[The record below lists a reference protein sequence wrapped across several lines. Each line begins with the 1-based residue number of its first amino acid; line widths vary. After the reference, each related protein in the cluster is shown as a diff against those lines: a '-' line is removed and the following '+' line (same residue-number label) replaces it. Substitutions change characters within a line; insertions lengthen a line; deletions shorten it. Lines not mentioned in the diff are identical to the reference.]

1 MSVKNIKDFPAE
13 LRNEA
18 DIKWDS
24 FCHTA
29 RKQQMLPPL
38 DPEFFNI
45 AKRIFVFSEFVSNS
59 CMREPE
65 LLFNLVESGDLY
77 SNYQGVTY
85 RRKLEK
91 ALVGIKDEAQL
102 GQVLRRLRCREMVRI
117 AWRDLAGWIE
127 LSQTL
132 SDLSAFADACIDQAV
147 AVLYRWQCAEE
158 GTPLGIDG
166 LPQQLVVIG
175 MGKLG
180 GRELN
185 FSSDVDLIFAF
196 PEIGETGGGPRA
208 TSNEDFFVRLCRRLI
223 KVLGKTTIDG
233 FVFRIDT
240 RLRPHGESGP
250 LVMSFD
256 AMERY
261 YQREGR
267 EWERYAWIKARV
279 VAGDKTAGRH
289 LLQRLNPFVY
299 RRYLDFGAFESLRD
313 MKEKITLEVSR
324 KGLKDNIKLGPG
336 GIREVEFFGQ
346 VFQLIRGGVA
356 HSLQTPSI
364 QVALKTLARENYIPW
379 EVCHELGGA
388 YKMLRTVENRLQEF
402 SDQQTHL
409 LPSNPMEMMR
419 LALSMDFADPEAFIH
434 QLDGHRQRV
443 HSHFS
448 MLLELDDSGQKNKK
462 REKVFE
468 AIWLDLLEM
477 DEARGHLSAAGFEK
491 PEQILTLLDHLRQET
506 TKRLQAIEG
515 RRRLDK
521 LMPLLLI
528 AAGRSEYPLVTFRR
542 IIELIKAIAGRAS
555 YLSLLLENPT
565 SLRHL
570 VKLIESSAFIA
581 SFLSQHPVLLD
592 ELLDA
597 RKLYLP
603 ATRIE
608 LEKELRRRMDRLPD
622 DFEYQ
627 IEELRI
633 FKQAN
638 VFRVVTA
645 DVTEVLPLMRV
656 SDHLSDIAETVLK
669 EVFRLA
675 WDYLVDRY
683 GKPIC
688 NLNGRSCD
696 PGFAVIGYGK
706 LGGLELGYSSD
717 LDLVFLHAAAEG
729 RTQKGESAIDNHQ
742 FFARLG
748 QRVIHILTVPTRAG
762 VLYEADMRLRP
773 SGEAGIL
780 VSHIESFGD
789 YQKNDAWTW
798 EHQALIRARAV
809 GGHPLL
815 KQRFESIRK
824 SVLAQPRKK
833 SQLQREVV
841 GMRERLRRKHLRGD
855 SGVFDLKQD
864 TGGIVDI
871 EFLVQYL
878 VLLKSCDNRELLTW
892 TDNVRLIQTLLETG
906 VFDEWTAHLLKHAY
920 LIYRATAHKLSLQE
934 KPALIPRDKFQ
945 YLREKVADIWKRFLL
960 K

>member
-1 MSVKNIKDFPAE
+1 MKDINDFPAE

-18 DIKWDS
+18 GIKWDG
-24 FCHTA
+24 FCNAA
-29 RKQQMLPPL
+29 RKQQLLPPV
-38 DPEFFNI
+38 DREFFNI
-45 AKRIFVFSEFVSNS
+45 AVRIFVFSDFVSNS

-65 LLFNLVESGDLY
+65 LLLNLVESGDLY
-77 SNYQGVTY
+77 SKYQGATY
-85 RRKLEK
+85 QRKIEK
-91 ALVGIKDEAQL
+91 ALAGIKKEAQL
-102 GQVLRRLRCREMVRI
+102 EQVLRRLRCREMIRI
-117 AWRDLAGWIE
+117 AWRDLAGWTK
-127 LSQTL
+127 LSETL
-132 SDLSAFADACIDQAV
+132 SDLSTFADACIDQTV

-158 GTPLGIDG
+158 GTPQGADG
-166 LPQQLVVIG
+166 SPQQLVVIG

-196 PEIGETGGGPRA
+196 PEIGETKGGPRS
-208 TSNEDFFVRLCRRLI
+208 TSNVDFFVRLCRRLI

-250 LVMSFD
+250 LVMNFD

-267 EWERYAWIKARV
+267 EWERYAWIKARI
-279 VAGDKTAGRH
+279 VAGDKAAGRH

-313 MKEKITLEVSR
+313 MKEKIALEVNR

-356 HSLQTPSI
+356 QSLQTPSI
-364 QVALKTLARENYIPW
+364 QIALKTLARENYISW
-379 EVCHELGGA
+379 QVSQELNGA
-388 YKMLRTVENRLQEF
+388 YEMLRTVENRLQEF

-409 LPSNPMEMMR
+409 LPSNPMEMTR
-419 LALSMDFADPEAFIH
+419 LALSLDFADPVTFMH
-434 QLDGHRQRV
+434 QLDGQRQRV

-448 MLLELDDSGQKNKK
+448 MLLEGDDLDQKNKQ

-468 AIWLDLLEM
+468 AIWLDLLEK
-477 DEARGHLSAAGFEK
+477 DEAKEHLSAAGFET
-491 PEQILTLLDHLRQET
+491 PERILTRLDHLRQDT
-506 TKRLQAIEG
+506 TRRLQAIAG

-528 AAGRSEYPLVTFRR
+528 AAGRSEYPLMTFTR

-565 SLRHL
+565 SLSHL
-570 VKLIESSAFIA
+570 VKLVESSAFIA

-597 RKLYLP
+597 RTLYLP
-603 ATRIE
+603 PSRQE
-608 LEKELRRRMDRLPD
+608 LEQELRRRMDRLPD

-633 FKQAN
+633 FKQAS

-656 SDHLSDIAETVLK
+656 SDHLSDIAETVLN

-675 WDYLVDRY
+675 WDYLVGRY

-688 NLNGRSCD
+688 ILNGKSCD
-696 PGFAVIGYGK
+696 QGFAVIAYGK

-729 RTQKGESAIDNHQ
+729 RTQNGESAIDNRQ

-748 QRVIHILTVPTRAG
+748 QRVIHILAVPTRAG

-789 YQKNDAWTW
+789 YQKKDAWTW

-815 KQRFESIRK
+815 RQRFETLRK
-824 SVLAQPRKK
+824 SVLARPRKK
-833 SQLQREVV
+833 SQLQRDVV
-841 GMRERLRRKHLRGD
+841 GMRERLRREHLRKDTGL
-855 SGVFDLKQD
+855 FDLKQD

-878 VLLKSCDNRELLTW
+878 VLLKSYDNHELLAW

-934 KPALIPRDKFQ
+934 KPALIPADKFQ
-945 YLREKVADIWKRFLL
+945 YLREKVENIWQRFLL
-960 K
+960 Q